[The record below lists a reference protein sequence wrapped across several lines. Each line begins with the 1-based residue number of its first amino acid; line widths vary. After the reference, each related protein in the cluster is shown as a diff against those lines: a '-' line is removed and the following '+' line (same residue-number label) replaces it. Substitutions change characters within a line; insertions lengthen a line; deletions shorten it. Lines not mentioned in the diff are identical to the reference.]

1 MHTGHASVQYHA
13 AHVCTSLLSKHCWSA
28 LNPHLQ
34 AAALSLSL
42 LLPAPLS
49 RCLEWQTND
58 NSELQIHTWSLIISP
73 WVFNSELSLNV

>member
-42 LLPAPLS
+42 SCCQPLCHVVWNGKPTTIANFRS
-49 RCLEWQTND
+49 TRG
-58 NSELQIHTWSLIISP
+58 
-73 WVFNSELSLNV
+73 V

>member
-42 LLPAPLS
+42 VASPSVTLS
-49 RCLEWQTND
+49 GMANQRQ
-58 NSELQIHTWSLIISP
+58 
-73 WVFNSELSLNV
+73 